1 MESSIRIRDRCI
13 NWKCN
18 AFLFFHVFFFFLN
31 FHFSGRTPPMVIIT
45 SNPATVSN
53 QNPFTFGFDCREI
66 CSFECF
72 VRQQGIIPAYS
83 RCNSNRYTASKLQ
96 NEKTYVFYVRGTDD
110 VGNQGNPDSYTRTV
124 GKSILSVH
132 SANSFLDLRSAMQ
145 LVVDWKQSNRGLL

>member
-1 MESSIRIRDRCI
+1 MESSIRNRDRCI

-18 AFLFFHVFFFFLN
+18 AFLFFHVFFFFFN

-45 SNPATVSN
+45 SKPATVSN

-110 VGNQGNPDSYTRTV
+110 VGNQGNPDSYTWTV